1 MRHLVATLALLLAV
15 SGHARAQPASTP
27 DGMIRA
33 IYKMYEADEV
43 KGTIKDVASRRL
55 KRLIEADEKATP
67 KGEIGKLDFDV
78 FVNGNDFKVS
88 RVRVKVQPPPSDKP
102 KTPDRAKVQANF
114 ISLKKPHEIVFDMVR
129 EGGQW
134 KIDDASSMIGEKW
147 TLSKILTGK
156 PEASGA
162 GKK

>member
-1 MRHLVATLALLLAV
+1 MKALAPLFALMLVFASPAE
-15 SGHARAQPASTP
+15 AQPASTP

-33 IYKMYEADEV
+33 IYKMYEADDV

-88 RVRVKVQPPPSDKP
+88 RVRVRVPPMPADRP

-114 ISLKKPHEIVFDMVR
+114 ISLKKPHEIVFDLVR

-134 KIDDASSMIGEKW
+134 KVDEVTSMVGQKW
-147 TLSKILTGK
+147 TLSKILTAK
-156 PEASGA
+156 PDASGA
-162 GKK
+162 DKK

>member
-1 MRHLVATLALLLAV
+1 MKILVAMFALMLV
-15 SGHARAQPASTP
+15 SAGPAGAQPASTP

-33 IYKMYEADEV
+33 IYRTYEIDDV

-88 RVRVKVQPPPSDKP
+88 RVRVRIQPPPDDKP
-102 KTPDRAKVQANF
+102 KVPDRAKVQATF
-114 ISLKKPHEIVFDMVR
+114 ISLKKPHEIVFDLVR

-134 KIDDASSMIGEKW
+134 KIDDATSTIGEKW
-147 TLSKILTGK
+147 TLTKILTGK
-156 PEASGA
+156 PEATGA

>member
-1 MRHLVATLALLLAV
+1 MKTFAAMFALTLVFAGPAD
-15 SGHARAQPASTP
+15 AQPASTP

-33 IYKMYEADEV
+33 IYRTYEIDDV

-88 RVRVKVQPPPSDKP
+88 RVRVRIQPPPDDKP
-102 KTPDRAKVQANF
+102 RVPDRAKVQATF
-114 ISLKKPHEIVFDMVR
+114 ISLKKPHEIVFDLVR

-134 KIDDASSMIGEKW
+134 KIDDATSMIGEKW
-147 TLSKILTGK
+147 TLTKILTAK
-156 PEASGA
+156 PEATGA